1 MDGSRQRSV
10 RVLMLPWLAHGHI
23 SPFLELAKKLT
34 KRNFQIYLCSTP
46 VNLTSIKPKLPQK
59 YSVSIKLVELHLPSL
74 PELPPHYHT
83 TNGLP
88 LNLMPT
94 LKQAFDMS
102 SPNFANIL
110 STVKP
115 DLLIYDFVQPWAPQ
129 LASSM
134 NIPAVNFIS
143 FGAVM
148 ISFMLH
154 AAKYNGVDH
163 EFPFPEIYLSDFM
176 RANFNQFIETSADE
190 HLDRVLKCMERSN
203 SFILMKTFRE
213 LEGKYM
219 NYLSTTFGM
228 KVVPAGPLVQDPDL
242 EDDNVGIINWLD
254 KKERSSTVFVSFG
267 SEYYLSKE
275 DIEEIA
281 HGLELSEVNFIW
293 VLRFPFGEKMELE
306 EALPTGFLGRVREK
320 GMVVE
325 NWAPQLKILR
335 HSSIGG
341 FVSHCGWSSVIESLN
356 FGVPIIAMPMQ
367 LDQPM
372 NARLVEDIGVAL
384 EVKRENNGRIKRG
397 NVAKVIKEVV
407 FEKIGDGIRKKAREM
422 SDLIKEKGEEEIDDM
437 VKELAK
443 LCGM

>member
-83 TNGLP
+83 TKGLP

-102 SPNFANIL
+102 RSNFANIL
-110 STVKP
+110 STIKP
-115 DLLIYDFVQPWAPQ
+115 DLLIYDFLQPWAPQ

-143 FGAVM
+143 TGAVM
-148 ISFMLH
+148 VSFVLH

-163 EFPFPEIYLSDFM
+163 EFPYPEIYLSDFM
-176 RANFNQFIETSADE
+176 RANFNQLVETSAGE
-190 HLDRVLKCMERSN
+190 HLDRVLKCFERSN
-203 SFILMKTFRE
+203 SFILMKTFRD

-219 NYLSTTFGM
+219 DYLSTTFGV
-228 KVVPAGPLVQDPDL
+228 KVVPTGPLVQDPDL
-242 EDDNVGIINWLD
+242 EDDNVDIINWLD

-267 SEYYLSKE
+267 SEYYLSE
-275 DIEEIA
+275 EEIEEIA

-293 VLRFPFGEKMELE
+293 VLRFPSGKKKELE
-306 EALPTGFLGRVREK
+306 EALPKGFLGRVREK

-341 FVSHCGWSSVIESLN
+341 FVSHCGWSSVTESLN

-372 NARLVEDIGVAL
+372 NARLVEAIGVAL
-384 EVKRENNGRIKRG
+384 EVKRENNGRIERG

-407 FEKIGDGIRKKAREM
+407 VEKFGDGIRKKAREM